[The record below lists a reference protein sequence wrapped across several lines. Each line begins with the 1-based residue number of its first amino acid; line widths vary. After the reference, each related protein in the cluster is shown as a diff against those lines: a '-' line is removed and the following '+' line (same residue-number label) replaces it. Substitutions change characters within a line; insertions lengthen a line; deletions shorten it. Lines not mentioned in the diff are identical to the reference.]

1 MQDLNDGDR
10 RSAPRRAGHERP
22 DGASVTGDSGLRR
35 AVDVVVALAALVLL
49 SPLLALTALLIKLD
63 SPGPVLYAQERI
75 GRNGRPFRMLK
86 FRSMV
91 ADAERLGAAVAGR
104 HDPRITRVGAF
115 LRATKLDEL
124 PQLVNVLVGHMT
136 LIGPR
141 AEVPRYVRH
150 YRDDERP
157 VLAVRPGL
165 TGPGQIL
172 FSREQ
177 AAELDGAA
185 DPEAEYLERQ
195 LHVKLAVDLEYLRGR
210 GLTRDLAI
218 LGQTVAV
225 MLHR

>member
-1 MQDLNDGDR
+1 MQYLDDSDHLAAGDT
-10 RSAPRRAGHERP
+10 AQDRP
-22 DGASVTGDSGLRR
+22 NSASVSEDSGLRR
-35 AVDVVVALAALVLL
+35 AVDFGVALAAIVLL
-49 SPLLALTALLIKLD
+49 SPLLALIALLIKLD
-63 SPGPVLYAQERI
+63 SPGSVLYGQERI
-75 GRNGRPFRMLK
+75 GKNGRPFMMLK

-104 HDPRITRVGAF
+104 HDPRITRVGTF

-124 PQLVNVLVGHMT
+124 PQLVNVFVGQMT

-141 AEVPRYVRH
+141 AEVARYVRH

-157 VLAVRPGL
+157 VLTVRPGL

-177 AAELDGAA
+177 AAELDGVA

-195 LHVKLAVDLEYLRGR
+195 LHVKLAVDLDYLHRR
-210 GLTRDLAI
+210 LLTRDLAI
-218 LGQTVAV
+218 LGQTVGV